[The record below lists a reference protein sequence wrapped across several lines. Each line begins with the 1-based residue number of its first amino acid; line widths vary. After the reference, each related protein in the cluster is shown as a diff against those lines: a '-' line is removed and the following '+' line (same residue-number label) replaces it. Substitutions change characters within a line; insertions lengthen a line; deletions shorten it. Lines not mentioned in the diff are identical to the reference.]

1 MQWPTQPRNLFCI
14 FPLKTPLKMKKKKGP
29 LCFFAEALQE
39 SISKTTKLCTHKH
52 RHACSH
58 TYIRIKESRQ
68 IRSWESTRR
77 SWQEKIWKS
86 DQLKMLEC
94 YSNGK
99 EVVLGTYKK
108 EGGQA
113 ENDKSRIPES
123 VSGHAGV
130 KDRCQF
136 AG

>member
-1 MQWPTQPRNLFCI
+1 MKR
-14 FPLKTPLKMKKKKGP
+14 KKKKVP
-29 LCFFAEALQE
+29 PFFVFFAEALQE
-39 SISKTTKLCTHKH
+39 SISKITELCTHKH

-58 TYIRIKESRQ
+58 TYTRIKESCQ
-68 IRSWESTRR
+68 IRSWESTKK
-77 SWQEKIWKS
+77 SWQEKIWKF

-113 ENDKSRIPES
+113 ERMINPGYQRVS
-123 VSGHAGV
+123 VAMQELKVDASLLDEMLYYGV
-130 KDRCQF
+130 VV
-136 AG
+136 